1 MKVKLIKA
9 KCDIQRQ
16 YHEYDTTEICRYIA
30 DSFSDWEEVTP
41 KEYET
46 LTEFVSRH
54 NMLPKSDTKFF
65 LIDDGAQVAVKTA
78 IAEQIKFEKEKEEA
92 RAQEI
97 AKQKLAM
104 IKFQEAR
111 AAKKKE
117 RLEKQLAKL
126 KEQLNEK

>member
-9 KCDIQRQ
+9 KCDVQRQ

-46 LTEFVSRH
+46 LTEFVGRH

-65 LIDDGAQVAVKTA
+65 LIDDGSQVAVKTA
-78 IAEQIKFEKEKEEA
+78 IAEQIKVEQEKAEA
-92 RAQEI
+92 YAQEV

-104 IKFQEAR
+104 AKLQEAK

-126 KEQLNEK
+126 KAELEIK